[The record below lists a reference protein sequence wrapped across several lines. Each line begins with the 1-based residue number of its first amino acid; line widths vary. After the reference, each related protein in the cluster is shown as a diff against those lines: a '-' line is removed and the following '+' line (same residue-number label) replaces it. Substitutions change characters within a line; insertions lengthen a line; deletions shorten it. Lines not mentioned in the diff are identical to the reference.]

1 MADVTILQP
10 KNCKFEDIKHD
21 INQTADTII
30 DIATYPN
37 GFILK
42 MEQTAEGVKVTSNK
56 PLIKIDD
63 STYQIP
69 D

>member
-1 MADVTILQP
+1 MSKLQILQP
-10 KNCKFEDIKHD
+10 KNCKFEDIKHE
-21 INQTADTII
+21 IKQSAGEIV

-42 MEQTAEGVKVTSNK
+42 TISTPEEVRVSSNR
-56 PLIKIDD
+56 PLIKLDE

-69 D
+69 E